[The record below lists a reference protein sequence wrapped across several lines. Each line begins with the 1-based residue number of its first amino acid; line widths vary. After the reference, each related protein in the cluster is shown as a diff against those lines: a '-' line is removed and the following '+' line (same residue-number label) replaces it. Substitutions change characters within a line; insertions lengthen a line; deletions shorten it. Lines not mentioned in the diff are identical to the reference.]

1 MYSQF
6 RAQYPNASL
15 TSDLLVAEAG
25 HYVVQAVIKVGGAE
39 MATGLSSAPTVEV
52 AEDQARARALMV
64 LGIETN
70 AYNPSVQLLEN
81 NSKELPPGPPAQLT
95 PAAQPQVSEPDV
107 ESWQGDWNWPHPDP
121 DEVEPPENIEPVES
135 YLPHPKQPGLSP
147 PPGLDDGPLPRSRT
161 NGRTK
166 VSAKTPQK
174 KTAPPKKNALPQPID
189 LSDVIAE
196 TDVELKRLGWS
207 HAQGRQFLEQTYQ
220 KRSRQQ
226 LTDSELLEFLEYLK
240 VQSGAQDPPF

>member
-25 HYVVQAVIKVGGAE
+25 HYVVQAVVKVAGSA
-39 MATGLSSAPTVEV
+39 MATGLSSASTVEV

-64 LGIETN
+64 LGIDTS
-70 AYNPSVQLLEN
+70 AYNPAVQLLDHS
-81 NSKELPPGPPAQLT
+81 SKELPPGPPAQLN
-95 PAAQPQVSEPDV
+95 PAAQPQMSPVQEDAW
-107 ESWQGDWNWPHPDP
+107 EGDWNWPNP
-121 DEVEPPENIEPVES
+121 EPMEMSPQEAVDPVES
-135 YLPHPKQPGLSP
+135 YLPHPKRPESQMP
-147 PPGLDDGPLPRSRT
+147 PPGLDDEPLPAAPS
-161 NGRTK
+161 NGRRKASTK
-166 VSAKTPQK
+166 ASRKKTPQK
-174 KTAPPKKNALPQPID
+174 QSPPQPID
-189 LSDVIAE
+189 LSDIIAE

-207 HAQGRQFLEQTYQ
+207 HAQGRKFLEHTYQ

-240 VQSGAQDPPF
+240 VQSGTQDPPF